1 MVPRRGSSLFEP
13 NLDGLV
19 FVGSG
24 FERSVL
30 SDLVLSDL
38 EVSDLERSRRSGR
51 DERFRTELARVAIT
65 GRATEAG
72 AGFEGGELLKGAS
85 VGLTWS

>member
-1 MVPRRGSSLFEP
+1 MGPRGSDAVRVVPRRGSSLFEP

-24 FERSVL
+24 FEGSVL

-38 EVSDLERSRRSGR
+38 DVSDLARSGLERSRRSGR
-51 DERFRTELARVAIT
+51 D
-65 GRATEAG
+65 
-72 AGFEGGELLKGAS
+72 S
-85 VGLTWS
+85 